1 MALRQQLQEAEWDA
15 GERSE
20 EVALMAAGRGAEGEG
35 MYGSTLL
42 DFSIRQRAEG
52 AGKPPSSEVPRRRM
66 RISPEEALRLRERI
80 QQEDGTQLQEL
91 YRDPSEGLA
100 GQGAAP
106 VRSSVAGS
114 RRDEVALGFDQF

>member
-1 MALRQQLQEAEWDA
+1 
-15 GERSE
+15 
-20 EVALMAAGRGAEGEG
+20 MAAGRGAEGEG

-52 AGKPPSSEVPRRRM
+52 AGKPPSAEVPRRRM
-66 RISPEEALRLRERI
+66 RISPEEATRLRERI

-91 YRDPSEGLA
+91 YREPSEGLA
-100 GQGAAP
+100 GQDGAP
-106 VRSSVAGS
+106 GRSSAAVGS